1 MRARATIVGVLLLV
15 VLLVAA
21 CGSSQSAAQKEMNAK
36 FDKIDYL
43 IASMETLNAGF
54 GTQLQQETE
63 RYIALVRRY
72 KDQLGTDEAKH
83 RLVQKG
89 DEVSDYCLACAAT
102 LYDAAKKY
110 D

>member
-1 MRARATIVGVLLLV
+1 MRARATIVVMLLLGVLLL
-15 VLLVAA
+15 AA
-21 CGSSQSAAQKEMNAK
+21 CGSSQPAGQKEMNAK

-43 IASMETLNAGF
+43 MASMETMNAGF
-54 GTQLQQETE
+54 GPELQNATN

-72 KDQLGTDEAKH
+72 SDQLGTTEAKQ
-83 RLVQKG
+83 RLVEKG
-89 DEVSDYCLACAAT
+89 DQVSDYCLACAAT

>member
-1 MRARATIVGVLLLV
+1 MGARITTLGVLLLT

-21 CGSSQSAAQKEMNAK
+21 CGSNQSAAQKEMNAK

-43 IASMETLNAGF
+43 MASMETMNSGF
-54 GTQLQQETE
+54 GPELTNATD
-63 RYIALVRRY
+63 RYVALVRRY
-72 KDQLGTDEAKH
+72 SDQLGADEAKH
-83 RLVQKG
+83 RLVEKG
-89 DEVSDYCLACAAT
+89 DQVSDYCLACAAT